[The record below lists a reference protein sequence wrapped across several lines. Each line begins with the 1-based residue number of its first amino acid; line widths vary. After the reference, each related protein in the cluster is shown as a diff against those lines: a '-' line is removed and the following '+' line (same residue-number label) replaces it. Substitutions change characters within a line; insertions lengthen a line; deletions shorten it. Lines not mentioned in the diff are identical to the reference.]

1 MKDYS
6 MMNLTKGF
14 FLKMDSEVM
23 NVEVDHKSV
32 LIALGLMNG
41 NLAIVDTNTSQL
53 RYMIQTSPNMYSIS
67 SLKWKYDE
75 EDVITVL
82 NAEGLINS
90 FNLNT
95 NK

>member
-1 MKDYS
+1 
-6 MMNLTKGF
+6 
-14 FLKMDSEVM
+14 
-23 NVEVDHKSV
+23 
-32 LIALGLMNG
+32 MNG

-53 RYMIQTSPNMYSIS
+53 RYMIQTSPNKFSIS
-67 SLKWKYDE
+67 SLKWKYDQ